1 MKIIYLR
8 EICKNNQP
16 GADISHEHWG
26 AGQAVAP
33 APFLKVGQGPQTP
46 KTLLAWGRAPGV
58 SLLGN
63 IGLDCG
69 WVAEISC
76 GLKEIY
82 F

>member
-1 MKIIYLR
+1 M
-8 EICKNNQP
+8 
-16 GADISHEHWG
+16 SEHWG
-26 AGQAVAP
+26 CWLGHSYSSISQNGPGPSDPRIHSPEYIAG
-33 APFLKVGQGPQTP
+33 LG
-46 KTLLAWGRAPGV
+46 GRAPGV